1 MPPTV
6 EECGKVA
13 VLDRV
18 KELVEEIVGSATDE
32 GKSKAMAK
40 ERRLEDA
47 KRQKARLLEY
57 LRLWWTNLED
67 GVPDLETEMDP
78 QPIQRVMKRKRKA
91 GNQKN

>member
-1 MPPTV
+1 
-6 EECGKVA
+6 
-13 VLDRV
+13 
-18 KELVEEIVGSATDE
+18 
-32 GKSKAMAK
+32 MAK

-47 KRQKARLLEY
+47 KMQKARLLEY

-67 GVPDLETEMDP
+67 GVLDLETEMNP